1 MPSYKEQFNLSIFDY
16 SPVGY
21 CVLELVLDDK
31 GQPVDWIYRYCN
43 QALADI
49 KDHSLEEI
57 LDHSFQSLFPEA
69 DNKWLHA
76 CYEAAYENRSSETDM
91 RKEKNHHIVI
101 APVGKTG
108 FCSGMIYESDKTE
121 NKNTEINDPLT
132 DEKYIVEKLFPEY
145 VSLYRI
151 ELNSGKYE
159 ILRLASNTNAKKL
172 ADKTQKIFSSF
183 DEYSKVYAD
192 AFIPEKDK
200 AEFLDWHLCRNMKKR
215 LRHTEKITY
224 HYQSISE
231 DGHNSYYEAYAAKGK
246 VDDETFTIFL
256 GYRNVGSILY
266 KEKAI
271 QQKLAE
277 ALEKTRLNNEIID
290 AIAKTYHYISRIDIQ
305 EDWFEEISNR
315 DAKNLKYIKAGILS
329 VNNEK
334 VCRQL
339 VAEEYQDAFFKFT
352 DMSTLAE
359 RMKNEETIVMEY
371 QMKDG
376 NWHTLRFI
384 EKKRDENGQLTHVLC
399 AIRSISDVKKKE
411 LNLMYQV
418 SEAKKDAAL
427 KARFLSNMSHDIR
440 TPVNGIM
447 GMIDLANCYPEDV
460 EVQQK
465 CRDQIMKSSKYLVSI
480 VSDILEMNKLES
492 GDFSEKEL
500 TFDLAELLN
509 KANTDKQIQAEE
521 KAVDYVV
528 DWEKSD
534 LRHICLKGNPVYLKK
549 ILDAVSDNA
558 VKFTEPGGSVHVWCK
573 EKSADDENVVYEF
586 ECSDNGIGMSQEFIP
601 HACEMFSQENIT
613 SRSKYEGT
621 GLGLAISEKMAESLG
636 GTIEIKSRKGIGTT
650 VRVTLPFKIG
660 NPERLVKAES
670 HEEISLEGKCA
681 LVAEDNE
688 LNMEIVKFMLENK
701 GVHVECAADGME
713 AVKKFEESAPGYYDA
728 VFMDIMMPNMN
739 GWDAA
744 RKIRSMKRSDIA
756 MSANAL
762 AEDMINSR
770 ISGMNQHIT
779 KPLEEEKLAAV
790 FKECQ
795 RRI

>member
-43 QALADI
+43 QAFADI

-57 LDHSFQSLFPEA
+57 LDHSFQSLFPES